1 MLGVFH
7 PITIRIEFVSFYAA
21 VPGSGFRGLG
31 LEEEEG
37 LELMDPSLEE
47 FDL

>member
-1 MLGVFH
+1 M
-7 PITIRIEFVSFYAA
+7 SFYAA

-37 LELMDPSLEE
+37 LDEPMDPSLEE
-47 FDL
+47 LDL